1 MNLNRINAP
10 INKVLI
16 KKLTLNN
23 ACIHFNIF
31 KLNHHLNTRT
41 CVLKY
46 IERWFTTIV
55 KKKKQVELSFDLVKE
70 IFSSSQLNVSSEV
83 EVLKAADAWLKY
95 DIDKRFKFA
104 IKLIK
109 TIRLPLIPVAD
120 LKKLLQDSSF
130 SRCPECRNYIYRVFT
145 ELLTETRS
153 KNCIHRQVRYCDQQ
167 NFDLLVY
174 GWKKENANSNLMYA
188 LKGEDFSTATEVATM
203 MGTKIFCLS
212 VVIDEKIYCLSES
225 SITSYSMITKK
236 LKNRGKLQKLSE
248 LPKRRKHYCAC
259 SFMGMIFI
267 IGGLESRSMTKRC
280 LAFDP
285 KYGKWKRIAMMRE
298 YRLNAACAVLAGK
311 IVVSGGCGR
320 STPRI
325 GDIDN
330 PRGRLLRTVE
340 VYDHFASRWM
350 PSMRLMVE
358 GRCGH
363 ASVSIGNKLYV
374 VGGSSVNC
382 EVYDHHTDKFV
393 MLKSKLPL
401 NANGPH
407 DLLDQCVAIGSKIW
421 LFKGRTNKAFVFDVD
436 EKEWSLVE
444 NFGADGY
451 FGFSYV
457 RFPSN

>member
-1 MNLNRINAP
+1 M
-10 INKVLI
+10 I
-16 KKLTLNN
+16 KKLTPKN
-23 ACIHFNIF
+23 ACIHFYIF

-55 KKKKQVELSFDLVKE
+55 KKKKQVELSFDLVKK

-83 EVLKAADAWLKY
+83 EVFKAADAWLKY

-203 MGTKIFCLS
+203 MGTKRFCLS
-212 VVIDEKIYCLSES
+212 VVIDEKIYCLSKS

-236 LKNRGKLQKLSE
+236 LKNIGK

-259 SFMGMIFI
+259 TFMSMIFI
-267 IGGLESRSMTKRC
+267 IGGRESRNMTKRC

-285 KYGKWKRIAMMRE
+285 KYGKWNPIARMRE

-311 IVVSGGCGR
+311 IVVSGGCG
-320 STPRI
+320 
-325 GDIDN
+325 DIDN
-330 PRGRLLRTVE
+330 PRRWLLRTVE

-363 ASVSIGNKLYV
+363 ASVTVGNKLYV

-382 EVYDHHTDKFV
+382 EVYDHFTDKFV
-393 MLKSKLPL
+393 MIKSKLPL
-401 NANGPH
+401 NVCDPH
-407 DLLDQCVAIGSKIW
+407 DFLDQCVAFGSKIW
-421 LFKGRTNKAFVFDVD
+421 LLNGRTNKAAVFDID